1 MKVWQGKLEKMP
13 VELQS
18 PVKYF
23 LDYGE
28 SKICINNFIGKNI
41 RLTFDQEIRCVVCDK
56 RTKKSFGQGFCY
68 PCFQKCVSR
77 L

>member
-23 LDYGE
+23 LDLRHPFL
-28 SKICINNFIGKNI
+28 IQF
-41 RLTFDQEIRCVVCDK
+41 
-56 RTKKSFGQGFCY
+56 
-68 PCFQKCVSR
+68 
-77 L
+77 